1 MPHTLNKAEGE
12 GSPRISLVYS
22 SAPFQKAILR
32 NNPKFREHITD
43 SNFVV
48 EKKKSADVTFITFNR
63 ITLRS

>member
-12 GSPRISLVYS
+12 GGSRIALVYS

-48 EKKKSADVTFITFNR
+48 EKKSADVTFITFNR